1 MNEKLGEIQR
11 KLDLVR
17 VVGVLLYTHL
27 VHVITG
33 VPTSRYECVPHKRVG
48 VPLQTTVETLYV
60 NHGIDLNNFV
70 WLLLCDHQH
79 RKKQPAVLLPL
90 LRIMKR
96 VTGVTQ

>member
-1 MNEKLGEIQR
+1 MQG

-17 VVGVLLYTHL
+17 VIGVLLHEIKGL
-27 VHVITG
+27 PSSH
-33 VPTSRYECVPHKRVG
+33 YECVPHKRVG
-48 VPLQTTVETLYV
+48 VALQTTVETLYV

-90 LRIMKR
+90 LRITLEKIPNFQVGSNLVMHW
-96 VTGVTQ
+96 TL

>member
-33 VPTSRYECVPHKRVG
+33 VPTSRYECVHHKRVG
-48 VPLQTTVETLYV
+48 VALETTVETLYEKYIILRSA
-60 NHGIDLNNFV
+60 NTKYHLFFFFFYQIKKGDL
-70 WLLLCDHQH
+70 
-79 RKKQPAVLLPL
+79 P
-90 LRIMKR
+90 
-96 VTGVTQ
+96 